1 MIQSLSAENSLS
13 YLDENY
19 KRVTSEIEEAAI
31 RAGRSPEEIRLMA
44 VTKTVDPLRINRM
57 ISLGADLIGENKV
70 QELLSKLE
78 FLDKENA
85 EMHIIG
91 HLQSNKVRKIISTVS
106 MIQSVDS
113 VSLAKEISRQAVMN
127 ELTMDCLLEV
137 NIGGED
143 SKSGIS
149 PDDLFEL
156 SSEITEL
163 PGIRLR
169 GLMCIPPVCDSEG
182 AVRKYFE
189 QTRRLFEDMRSRL
202 YNKEEITVLSMGMSS
217 DFVPAVLEGSTLV
230 RVGSAL
236 FGERQY

>member
-1 MIQSLSAENSLS
+1 MIQSSSAENSLS

-19 KRVTSEIEEAAI
+19 KRVTCEIEEAAI

-189 QTRRLFEDMRSRL
+189 QTRRLFEDMRSKL